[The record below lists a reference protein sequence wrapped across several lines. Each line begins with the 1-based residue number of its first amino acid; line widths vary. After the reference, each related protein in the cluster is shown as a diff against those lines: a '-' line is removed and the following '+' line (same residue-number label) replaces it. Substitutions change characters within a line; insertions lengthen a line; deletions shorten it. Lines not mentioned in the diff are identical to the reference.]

1 MMIKLRY
8 GNTTTYFING
18 LLIDTDMPG
27 TINGLFKE
35 LKRNNLQLGDI
46 KYVLATHYHPDH
58 MGLVSELVSHG
69 VKLLLIDCQK
79 KFVHFSDQIFARQK
93 NLNYQPIDENDAV
106 VISCTESRKFL
117 ESLGI
122 EGEIIQTQSHSA
134 DGIALITDDG
144 NCFVGDLEPQSYS
157 EEYEDNNQLKKDWEK
172 IMEYNPKKIYF
183 AHVNEQN
190 V

>member
-1 MMIKLRY
+1 MIKLKY

-27 TINGLFKE
+27 TLDLLFKE
-35 LKRNNLQLGDI
+35 LKRNNLQLCSI

-58 MGLVSELVSHG
+58 MGLVSELISLG

-79 KFVHFSDQIFARQK
+79 DYVNFSDQIFARQE
-93 NLNYQPIDENDAV
+93 NLNYQPIETNDAIM
-106 VISCTESRKFL
+106 ISCSESRKFL
-117 ESLGI
+117 AGLGI
-122 EGEIIQTQSHSA
+122 DGEIIQTQSHSA

-144 NCFVGDLEPQSYS
+144 NCFVGDLEPQSYA
-157 EEYEDNNQLKKDWEK
+157 EGYEDNNQLKKDWEK

-183 AHVNEQN
+183 AHVNEQKI
-190 V
+190 